1 MFVENTANDTF
12 FVHPS
17 ACVDENVQIGEG
29 TKIWHFCHISQD
41 ASIGEHCSVGQNV
54 FVAPGVKIGKLLQ
67 DSEQCLRIRRGGAG
81 RLCVL
86 RAVHGFYQCAA
97 AALQVSAGGTSVL
110 SQDAG
115 MRRRQHRCKC
125 NHRVRTPHRPACV
138 YCSRKRGHKGCARS
152 CHHDGRP
159 GQHSADGPA
168 NVGKRWMKRSAA
180 PSAAESIA
188 KVRTALRR

>member
-54 FVAPGVKIGKLLQ
+54 FVAPGVKIGNFCKIQ
-67 DSEQCLRIRRGGAG
+67 NN
-81 RLCVL
+81 
-86 RAVHGFYQCAA
+86 
-97 AALQVSAGGTSVL
+97 VSVYDGVELGDYVFCGPSMVFTNV
-110 SQDAG
+110 Q
-115 MRRRQHRCKC
+115 RPRCKYPQAGHQFYLKTPVC
-125 NHRVRTPHRPACV
+125 EGASIGANATIVCGHRIGRHAFIAA
-138 YCSRKRGHKGCARS
+138 RKRGHKGCARS

-159 GQHSADGPA
+159 GQTARDGPA